1 MSKELAAE
9 NRVRGQ
15 KIKKRHAGREHW
27 ELLIL
32 ALPAL
37 IYYFIM
43 NYVPMFGII
52 IAFKDYK
59 YNKGIFGSDWS
70 GFENFRFFFESQDA
84 WRITRNTVGYGVL
97 FIITGVICGV
107 AIALMLFE
115 IRKKLALKT
124 YQTLM
129 ILPNFLSW
137 VIVSY
142 ITYILLNP
150 DLGVINQI
158 LGMFGISGPDWYS
171 DPKYW
176 PYILTYSQIWKTV
189 GMNSI
194 MYYAALMAVDD
205 SLFEAASLDGANK
218 WQQIWNVS
226 IPSLLP
232 LVTILIIN
240 NMGSIF
246 RGDFGLFY
254 QIPRDVGA
262 LYPATDIID
271 TYVYRGLRTGDVG
284 ITSAVGFFQSF
295 VGLFMVVATNAVIR
309 KIAPENAMF

>member
-1 MSKELAAE
+1 MGNNAGAAL
-9 NRVRGQ
+9 RQ
-15 KIKKRHAGREHW
+15 AAAKPKKKRAGKESW
-27 ELLIL
+27 ELLLL

-37 IYYFIM
+37 IYYFVM
-43 NYVPMFGII
+43 NYIPMFGIV

-59 YNKGIFGSDWS
+59 YNRGIFGSEWC
-70 GFENFRFFFESQDA
+70 GFNNFKFFFESQDA
-84 WRITRNTVGYGVL
+84 WRITRNTVGYGIL
-97 FIITGVICGV
+97 FIVMGVICGV
-107 AIALMLFE
+107 AIALLLFE
-115 IRKKLALKT
+115 IRKKIALKT

-150 DLGVINQI
+150 VLGVVNRVFDVFHIPTQ
-158 LGMFGISGPDWYS
+158 DWYS

-176 PYILTYSQIWKTV
+176 PFILTYSQIWKTV

-194 MYYAALMAVDD
+194 MYYAALMAIDE

-218 WQQIWNVS
+218 WQQIRHIS

-254 QIPRDVGA
+254 QIPRDIGA
-262 LYPATDIID
+262 LYPTTDIID

-295 VGLFMVVATNAVIR
+295 VGLFMVVGTNAVIR

>member
-1 MSKELAAE
+1 MVNSLKIMNNRKKEYKI
-9 NRVRGQ
+9 RGFS
-15 KIKKRHAGREHW
+15 GNW
-27 ELLIL
+27 ELMLL

-37 IYYFIM
+37 IYYFVM
-43 NYVPMFGII
+43 NYIPMFGIV

-59 YNKGIFGSDWS
+59 YNKGILGSKWC
-70 GFENFRFFFESQDA
+70 GFNNFKFFFESQDA
-84 WRITRNTVGYGVL
+84 WRITRNTVGYGIL
-97 FIITGVICGV
+97 FIIAGVICGV
-107 AIALMLFE
+107 LIALLLFE
-115 IRKKLALKT
+115 IRKKSALKI
-124 YQTLM
+124 YQTVM

-150 DLGVINQI
+150 VLGVVNRTLIALNLPVQ
-158 LGMFGISGPDWYS
+158 DWYS

-176 PYILTYSQIWKTV
+176 PFILTYSQVWKTV

-194 MYYAALMAVDD
+194 MYYAALMSVDD

-218 WQQIWNVS
+218 LQKIWHIS

-232 LVTILIIN
+232 LITIMIIN
-240 NMGSIF
+240 NMGTIF

-254 QIPRDVGA
+254 QIPRDIGA
-262 LYPATDIID
+262 LYPTTDIID

-295 VGLFMVVATNAVIR
+295 VGLFMVVGTNAVIR

>member
-1 MSKELAAE
+1 MGNNAGAAI
-9 NRVRGQ
+9 RSGTA
-15 KIKKRHAGREHW
+15 KPKRKRAGKEHW
-27 ELLIL
+27 ELLLL

-43 NYVPMFGII
+43 NYIPMFGII

-59 YNKGIFGSDWS
+59 YNEGIFGSEWC
-70 GFENFRFFFESQDA
+70 GFNNFKFFFESQDA
-84 WRITRNTVGYGVL
+84 WRITRNTVGYGIL
-97 FIITGVICGV
+97 FIVMGVICGV
-107 AIALMLFE
+107 AIALLLFE
-115 IRKKLALKT
+115 IRKKIALKT

-150 DLGVINQI
+150 VLGVVNRVFDVLHIPTQ
-158 LGMFGISGPDWYS
+158 DWYS

-176 PYILTYSQIWKTV
+176 PFILTYSQVWKTV

-194 MYYAALMAVDD
+194 MYYAALMAVDE

-218 WQQIWNVS
+218 WQQIRHIS

-254 QIPRDVGA
+254 QVPRDIGA

-295 VGLFMVVATNAVIR
+295 VGLFMVVGANAVIR

>member
-15 KIKKRHAGREHW
+15 KRKKRHAGREHW

-43 NYVPMFGII
+43 NYIPMFGII

>member
-1 MSKELAAE
+1 MGNNAGAAI
-9 NRVRGQ
+9 R
-15 KIKKRHAGREHW
+15 KAAAKPKKKRAGKESW
-27 ELLIL
+27 ELLLL

-43 NYVPMFGII
+43 NYIPMFGIV

-59 YNKGIFGSDWS
+59 YNRGIFGSEWC
-70 GFENFRFFFESQDA
+70 GFNNFKFFFESQDA
-84 WRITRNTVGYGVL
+84 WRITRNTVGYGIL
-97 FIITGVICGV
+97 FIVMGVICGV
-107 AIALMLFE
+107 AIALLLFE
-115 IRKKLALKT
+115 IRKKIALKT

-150 DLGVINQI
+150 VLGVVNRVFDVFHIPTQ
-158 LGMFGISGPDWYS
+158 DWYS

-176 PYILTYSQIWKTV
+176 PFILTYSQIWKTV

-194 MYYAALMAVDD
+194 MYYAALMAIDE

-218 WQQIWNVS
+218 WQQIRHIS

-254 QIPRDVGA
+254 QIPRDIGA
-262 LYPATDIID
+262 LYPTTDIID

-295 VGLFMVVATNAVIR
+295 VGLFMVVGTNAVIR

>member
-1 MSKELAAE
+1 MGNQGGAV
-9 NRVRGQ
+9 VR
-15 KIKKRHAGREHW
+15 KPARRPKKKRAGKEHY
-27 ELLIL
+27 ELLLL

-43 NYVPMFGII
+43 NYIPMFGII

-59 YNKGIFGSDWS
+59 YNEGIFGSEWC
-70 GFENFRFFFESQDA
+70 GFNNFRFFFESQDA
-84 WRITRNTVGYGVL
+84 WRITRNTVGYGII
-97 FIITGVICGV
+97 FIITGVVCGV
-107 AIALMLFE
+107 AIALLLFE
-115 IRKKLALKT
+115 IRKKIALKT
-124 YQTLM
+124 YQTVM

-150 DLGVINQI
+150 ALGVVNRVLEMLHIPAQ
-158 LGMFGISGPDWYS
+158 DWYS

-176 PYILTYSQIWKTV
+176 PFILTYSQTWKTV

-194 MYYAALMAVDD
+194 MYYAALMAVDE

-218 WQQIWNVS
+218 WQQIRHIS

-254 QIPRDVGA
+254 QVPRDVGA

-295 VGLFMVVATNAVIR
+295 VGLFMVVGTNAVIR

>member
-1 MSKELAAE
+1 MGNQVDAV
-9 NRVRGQ
+9 VR
-15 KIKKRHAGREHW
+15 KPARRPKKKRAGKEHY
-27 ELLIL
+27 ELLLL

-43 NYVPMFGII
+43 NYIPMFGII

-59 YNKGIFGSDWS
+59 YNEGIFGSEWC
-70 GFENFRFFFESQDA
+70 GFNNFRFFFESQDA
-84 WRITRNTVGYGVL
+84 WRITRNTVGYGII
-97 FIITGVICGV
+97 FIITGVVCGV
-107 AIALMLFE
+107 AIALLLFE
-115 IRKKLALKT
+115 IRKKIALKT
-124 YQTLM
+124 YQTVM

-150 DLGVINQI
+150 ALGVVNRVLEMLHIPAQ
-158 LGMFGISGPDWYS
+158 DWYS

-176 PYILTYSQIWKTV
+176 PFILTYSQTWKTV

-194 MYYAALMAVDD
+194 MYYAALMAVDE

-218 WQQIWNVS
+218 WQQIRHIS

-254 QIPRDVGA
+254 QVPRDVGA

-295 VGLFMVVATNAVIR
+295 VGLFMVVGTNAVIR
-309 KIAPENAMF
+309 KIEPENAMF

>member
-1 MSKELAAE
+1 MGNQVDAV
-9 NRVRGQ
+9 VR
-15 KIKKRHAGREHW
+15 KPARRPKKKRAGKEHY
-27 ELLIL
+27 ELLLL

-43 NYVPMFGII
+43 NYIPMFGII

-59 YNKGIFGSDWS
+59 YNEGIFGSEWC
-70 GFENFRFFFESQDA
+70 GFNNFRFFFESQDA
-84 WRITRNTVGYGVL
+84 WRITRNTVGYGII
-97 FIITGVICGV
+97 FIITGVVCGV
-107 AIALMLFE
+107 AIALLLFE
-115 IRKKLALKT
+115 IRKKIALKT
-124 YQTLM
+124 YQTVM

-150 DLGVINQI
+150 ALGVVNRVLEMLHIPAQ
-158 LGMFGISGPDWYS
+158 DWYS

-176 PYILTYSQIWKTV
+176 PFILTYSQTWKTV

-194 MYYAALMAVDD
+194 MYYAALMAVDE

-218 WQQIWNVS
+218 WQQIRHIS

-254 QIPRDVGA
+254 QVPRDVGA

-295 VGLFMVVATNAVIR
+295 VGLFMVVGTNAVIR